1 MEKEHFQPIK
11 QEFERSERKTSSR
24 SSRYWRDVWLRFRQ
38 NRGAM
43 FGAIIIIVIALFALF
58 GPLFSPY
65 EYYTQNLSEANQ
77 GTQGQHYFGTDSL
90 GRDLWSRTWYG
101 AKISLFI
108 ALLAVALDV
117 LVGVTYGF
125 ISGYFGGWVDDLM
138 QRFLEII
145 YSIPN
150 MVIIILMLLWL
161 EPGIIAI
168 TVALALTGWIPM
180 ARIVRAQVLKLKEQE
195 FVLVARAM
203 GASHWRIMIKHLLP
217 NVMGPIVVAVTFSI
231 PQAIY
236 FEAFLSFIGLGLR
249 PPEAS
254 LGVLVNEGFK
264 LMQIFPYQLFW
275 PALVISLI
283 MLAFNLLG
291 DGLRDSLDPQTK
303 R

>member
-1 MEKEHFQPIK
+1 MEKERFQPLDRDPD
-11 QEFERSERKTSSR
+11 RSETEVRPG
-24 SSRYWRDVWLRFRQ
+24 SSRYWQDVWFRFRQ

-43 FGAIIIIVIALFALF
+43 IGAIVILIITLLALF
-58 GPLFSPY
+58 GPLLSPY
-65 EYYTQNLSEANQ
+65 EFYAQNLSEANQ
-77 GTQGQHYFGTDSL
+77 EAQGQHYFGTDSL

-101 AKISLFI
+101 AKISLLI

-125 ISGYFGGWVDDLM
+125 ISGYFGGWLDDLM
-138 QRFLEII
+138 QRFLEIT

-150 MVIIILMLLWL
+150 MVVMILMLLWF

-203 GASHWRIMIKHLLP
+203 GAGHWRIMIQHLLP

-231 PQAIY
+231 PHAIY

-264 LMQIFPYQLFW
+264 LLQIFPYQLFW

-283 MLAFNLLG
+283 MLSFNLLG

>member
-1 MEKEHFQPIK
+1 MEKERFQPIDWESQRTESKRK
-11 QEFERSERKTSSR
+11 QTSSH
-24 SSRYWRDVWLRFRQ
+24 YWRDVWFRFRQ

-43 FGAIIIIVIALFALF
+43 IGAGIIMIIALLALI
-58 GPLFSPY
+58 GPLVSPY
-65 EYYTQNLSEANQ
+65 EYYTQNLSQANQ
-77 GTQGQHYFGTDSL
+77 EAQGQHYFGTDSL

-101 AKISLFI
+101 AKISLLI

-138 QRFLEII
+138 QRFLEIV

-150 MVIIILMLLWL
+150 MVIIILMLLWF
-161 EPGIIAI
+161 EPGFIAI

-195 FVLVARAM
+195 FVLVARAL
-203 GASHWRIMIKHLLP
+203 GASHRRIMIKHLLP
-217 NVMGPIVVAVTFSI
+217 NVMGPIVVSVTFSI

-264 LMQIFPYQLFW
+264 LLQIFPYQLFW
-275 PALVISLI
+275 PALIISLI

-291 DGLRDSLDPQTK
+291 DGLRDSLDPQMK